1 MMKSKTIQF
10 STLLTLCAAMCTQA
24 DNPLVYDVGMADP
37 HIFIFEDKAYMYT
50 THDDKEAATVEWNMP
65 DWNIWSSDD
74 LVDWKHERTV
84 KPAETYIGE
93 SIYCWAPNAATKNGK
108 YYFYLSNKLIDT
120 AVMVSDSP
128 AGPFKD
134 ALGKPLLPED
144 LTPTHEYDIC
154 VLFDNGSPYIVFGAH
169 QPHRAEKGHTYHIAK
184 LNDDMISLADEP
196 KPLVIDGPPTFRG
209 DKPNIHFHR
218 GTYYLTTG
226 AHWATSDNLYGPY
239 TVKWSESDDSHPHD
253 WSRRAHGNFFEW
265 NRQWFWVYCSFV
277 DHHDTWKYR
286 QSQMTYVHYKD
297 NGDIVYD
304 SELLD
309 SHYKAGVGQYGA
321 DWPVIQAEWFM
332 GMSEGPE
339 KREHPVKGFEIQ
351 NIRNGNSLR
360 YPNIHNCPTKPVV
373 KINYSSN
380 GLKGTVTIKENDANG
395 PVVGTATF
403 DSTGS
408 WQTYS
413 TVSVPLTAG
422 KENATR
428 SLFFEFSGDNGKELI
443 RVDSFTISK

>member
-1 MMKSKTIQF
+1 MTAKTIGL
-10 STLLTLCAAMCTQA
+10 SALLTLAVATTSQA
-24 DNPLVYDVGMADP
+24 GNPLVDDVGMADP

-50 THDDKEAATVEWNMP
+50 TRDDKEAATVEWNMP

-84 KPAETYIGE
+84 KPSETYIGD
-93 SIYCWAPNAATKNGK
+93 SIYCWAPNAASNNGK
-108 YYFYLSNKLIDT
+108 YYLYLSNKLIDT

-154 VLFDNGSPYIVFGAH
+154 VLFDKGQPYIVFGNHSPAK
-169 QPHRAEKGHTYHIAK
+169 AKTGHTYHIAK

-196 KPLVIDGPPTFRG
+196 KPITVNGPATFRG

-277 DHHDTWKYR
+277 KHHDVWKYR

-309 SHYKAGVGQYGA
+309 KHYASGVGQYGA

-351 NIRNGNSLR
+351 NIQNGHSLR
-360 YPNIHNCPTKPVV
+360 YPNIHNCPENPVV
-373 KINYSSN
+373 NINYSSN
-380 GLKGTVTIKENDANG
+380 AKGTVTVKENDASG
-395 PVVGTATF
+395 AVVGSADF

-408 WQTYS
+408 WETYA
-413 TVSVPLTAG
+413 TIAVPLKAG
-422 KENATR
+422 EAGATR
-428 SLFFEFSGDNGKELI
+428 SLFFEFSGEDGKELI
-443 RVDSFTISK
+443 RVDRFTISGK